1 MAWRD
6 SMMARLAPPGQ
17 EAEMFGLYAFTGRA
31 TAFLGPILLGWATL
45 AFQSQRAGMATALG
59 LVILGLVLLLP
70 VRDPVVNA
78 GSAASR

>member
-1 MAWRD
+1 MTEEQ
-6 SMMARLAPPGQ
+6 G
-17 EAEMFGLYAFTGRA
+17 
-31 TAFLGPILLGWATL
+31 
-45 AFQSQRAGMATALG
+45 FQLIRGTALG